1 MLSLFLRVIAQH
13 HVPSSAQRK
22 HTHTRCR
29 HLTLQHGAAT
39 VFPLTRSPMLKCLRQ
54 PSSLQESPSHG
65 KQVVF
70 VFLFVLI
77 LLLLHKAGVEQAN
90 AEM

>member
-39 VFPLTRSPMLKCLRQ
+39 VAQHVLPF
-54 PSSLQESPSHG
+54 PSHSLSDVKVPEAAIIPPG
-65 KQVVF
+65 KSQSWQAGCFCFF
-70 VFLFVLI
+70 VCFNIIIIFT
-77 LLLLHKAGVEQAN
+77 
-90 AEM
+90 